1 MGCLSLGLSRWVQTT
16 RDDKNNSDY
25 YLHGFAFLDTDSKR
39 YAVIAAMIAP
49 VCDSLLL
56 ELFEDDRVA
65 QRVEILE
72 DALGSEIEWLS
83 SVHPLFWERMCAVF
97 DNSGPCALR
106 TQCLAAASSIAAF
119 CKMRFLGMAR
129 EYPWKLLHGGHFCK
143 HRRADAR
150 RGGERPDCS

>member
-1 MGCLSLGLSRWVQTT
+1 MLVAGTVPMVQIT
-16 RDDKNNSDY
+16 RDDPKNSDY
-25 YLHGFAFLDTDSKR
+25 YLHGFAFLDTASRR

-83 SVHPLFWERMCAVF
+83 SVHPLIWERMCAVF
-97 DNSGPCALR
+97 DSSGPCALR
-106 TQCLAAASSIAAF
+106 AQCLVAASSIAAF

-129 EYPWKLLHGGHFCK
+129 EYPW
-143 HRRADAR
+143 
-150 RGGERPDCS
+150 